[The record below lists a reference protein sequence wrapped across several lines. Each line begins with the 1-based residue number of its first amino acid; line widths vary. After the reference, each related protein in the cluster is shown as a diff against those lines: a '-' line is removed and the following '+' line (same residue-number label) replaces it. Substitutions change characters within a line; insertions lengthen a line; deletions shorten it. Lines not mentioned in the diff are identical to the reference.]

1 MNDSRSAPESS
12 PVLPETEELCI
23 REEADVVALS
33 TAITNY
39 VESSLKDE
47 EREQK
52 TKVKGSGGEIEEKP
66 AEAEA
71 ATAPPTNETKSKE
84 GAEVKDKIE
93 GLQVNLKEEGE
104 RQSELEVTT
113 INVRKEEEIAKKENK
128 PIEAQL
134 PEGRSGEK
142 TEEKAILRTSAIE
155 IREEKELNIALQ
167 GDQCSP
173 LAEREKPTTS
183 HNIPP
188 NSPKNCR
195 TPPPSPDIDLPVN
208 SSLEK
213 DNASHLES
221 ELKIEENL
229 VPILAPAGSAQA
241 KDTMVEE
248 EEEVELR
255 SSLRPPPLAAKPT
268 QRGNSLNLTTAIV
281 ESPTLLP
288 VVRAKPPR
296 GIDRG
301 SLKASPKPEN
311 EVNRKS
317 FGSTALKSQPLPNP
331 RTRRSSNPD
340 TIVTNESLKVI
351 NTEPVTSSRISRNF
365 LPGTE
370 NIPTENSR
378 GQREERVGEEE
389 EADNQGLPKYKDVIA
404 NDNYQMRSG
413 DARSPT
419 APQIPIRMRNLK
431 LENEEDQ
438 ESFMTR
444 NLVERSDRRDGK
456 HTTLAPLETNIPP
469 ERRRSVKDIIESINR
484 SQRILNEAAN
494 KQFQQPILRTDLKE
508 TNNNQNATLN
518 QNLNS
523 NHRLERN
530 DNPPDR
536 SQVEMRR
543 MIEEIE
549 IFEQEML
556 PELKQ
561 IPLSPRSPRTP
572 TSPALEGAVGGRDT
586 LLLNGNESESL
597 KDSLT
602 SVGNEI
608 VFEKC
613 RVTKDVYNCRES
625 SPTAANLD
633 WNPLPKPKRTKT
645 ID

>member
-1 MNDSRSAPESS
+1 
-12 PVLPETEELCI
+12 
-23 REEADVVALS
+23 
-33 TAITNY
+33 
-39 VESSLKDE
+39 
-47 EREQK
+47 
-52 TKVKGSGGEIEEKP
+52 
-66 AEAEA
+66 
-71 ATAPPTNETKSKE
+71 
-84 GAEVKDKIE
+84 
-93 GLQVNLKEEGE
+93 
-104 RQSELEVTT
+104 
-113 INVRKEEEIAKKENK
+113 
-128 PIEAQL
+128 
-134 PEGRSGEK
+134 
-142 TEEKAILRTSAIE
+142 
-155 IREEKELNIALQ
+155 
-167 GDQCSP
+167 
-173 LAEREKPTTS
+173 
-183 HNIPP
+183 
-188 NSPKNCR
+188 
-195 TPPPSPDIDLPVN
+195 
-208 SSLEK
+208 
-213 DNASHLES
+213 
-221 ELKIEENL
+221 
-229 VPILAPAGSAQA
+229 
-241 KDTMVEE
+241 
-248 EEEVELR
+248 
-255 SSLRPPPLAAKPT
+255 
-268 QRGNSLNLTTAIV
+268 
-281 ESPTLLP
+281 
-288 VVRAKPPR
+288 
-296 GIDRG
+296 
-301 SLKASPKPEN
+301 
-311 EVNRKS
+311 
-317 FGSTALKSQPLPNP
+317 
-331 RTRRSSNPD
+331 
-340 TIVTNESLKVI
+340 
-351 NTEPVTSSRISRNF
+351 
-365 LPGTE
+365 
-370 NIPTENSR
+370 
-378 GQREERVGEEE
+378 
-389 EADNQGLPKYKDVIA
+389 
-404 NDNYQMRSG
+404 
-413 DARSPT
+413 
-419 APQIPIRMRNLK
+419 
-431 LENEEDQ
+431 
-438 ESFMTR
+438 MTR

-572 TSPALEGAVGGRDT
+572 SSPALEGAVGGRDT